1 MPSKWPPAKDVAFS
15 SSFFLW
21 PWRPP
26 GRYRARIHPMAAS
39 GGIWCSPV
47 HAALGA
53 ATCIN
58 STHVPGHQNG
68 LRRRYIHSLS
78 ASEKTCARTPTPRAA
93 MINQIHATGGVG
105 GSTTMGWCLLL
116 CCVVL
121 CVAVSSGHR
130 HSSCGSSQVPPD
142 NPKAKVGLWV

>member
-1 MPSKWPPAKDVAFS
+1 MHRSLPSKWPPAKDVAFS

-26 GRYRARIHPMAAS
+26 GRYRARIHPMAAY

-58 STHVPGHQNG
+58 STHMHGHQNG
-68 LRRRYIHSLS
+68 LRRRYIHSSS

-93 MINQIHATGGVG
+93 MINQIHATRGVG
-105 GSTTMGWCLLL
+105 GSTTMVVVFVVVL
-116 CCVVL
+116 CCVLRSPLVT
-121 CVAVSSGHR
+121 VTHR
-130 HSSCGSSQVPPD
+130 VVVDKYH
-142 NPKAKVGLWV
+142 LITLR